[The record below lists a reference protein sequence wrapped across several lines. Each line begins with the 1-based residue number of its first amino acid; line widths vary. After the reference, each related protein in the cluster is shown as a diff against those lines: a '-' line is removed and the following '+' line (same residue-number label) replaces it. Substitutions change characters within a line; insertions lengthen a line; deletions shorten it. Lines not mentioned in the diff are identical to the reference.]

1 MQKQEGP
8 YPRQS
13 SADRKE
19 ALYHDI
25 IDYFDKGKVAAVY
38 NVREDGGRR
47 MEGGARGRWREEQG
61 GGWREEQGGGGRE
74 EQGGGR
80 RGGRGREEQGRRME
94 GEGGGWRGGRGME
107 GREEVEYVHAHNFLS
122 QLWECG
128 IEQCKEIASQLET
141 VTFDYEKLS
150 DIHVS
155 GGNPLV
161 G

>member
-1 MQKQEGP
+1 
-8 YPRQS
+8 
-13 SADRKE
+13 
-19 ALYHDI
+19 
-25 IDYFDKGKVAAVY
+25 
-38 NVREDGGRR
+38 
-47 MEGGARGRWREEQG
+47 
-61 GGWREEQGGGGRE
+61 
-74 EQGGGR
+74 
-80 RGGRGREEQGRRME
+80 ME